1 MRSLFVPALALGL
14 ALSGSAFAQSSGS
27 PGAQPGSQA
36 NTSSANQGSPLTAQ
50 KLRQD
55 LQNAGFTDVSV
66 VAEAFVVRAKTK
78 DGNPVVMTI
87 GPNGMSAF
95 ETITPRGG
103 TTGSTG
109 SPSGSSGSGTS
120 K

>member
-27 PGAQPGSQA
+27 PSAQPGSPA
-36 NTSSANQGSPLTAQ
+36 NTPSANQGSPLTAQ

-55 LQNAGFTDVSV
+55 LQNAGFTDVNV
-66 VAEAFVVRAKTK
+66 VAEAFVVRAKTR

-95 ETITPRGG
+95 ETITPKSA
-103 TTGSTG
+103 TTGATG
-109 SPSGSSGSGTS
+109 SGSASSGSGTS

>member
-1 MRSLFVPALALGL
+1 MRRLFVPALALGL
-14 ALSGSAFAQSSGS
+14 ALSGSALAQSSGS
-27 PGAQPGSQA
+27 PSAQPGSQA
-36 NTSSANQGSPLTAQ
+36 TASPNQGSLLTAQ
-50 KLRQD
+50 KLQQD
-55 LQNAGFTDVSV
+55 LQNAGFTDVNV

-95 ETITPRGG
+95 ETITPKSA
-103 TTGSTG
+103 TTGATG
-109 SPSGSSGSGTS
+109 SGSGAAGSSTS